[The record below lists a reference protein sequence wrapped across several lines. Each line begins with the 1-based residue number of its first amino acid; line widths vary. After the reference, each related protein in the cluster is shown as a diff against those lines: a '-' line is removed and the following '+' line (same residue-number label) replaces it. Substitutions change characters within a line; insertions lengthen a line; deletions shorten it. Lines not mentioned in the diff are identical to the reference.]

1 MCRLAAIRLSFIC
14 ILLCSWTYVCGQG
27 RFDIVKDFCTD
38 PDTQSAAFSCY
49 ADSNRLFIFGI
60 TRTASISQPE
70 HAYLSSLDY
79 SGNVVWTRKILEPV
93 ERNSASTY
101 LGIQPI
107 DSNRLVTFGTI
118 LDSKINS
125 TRIVWYPYFYI
136 FSRYGDSVRYKAFPD
151 SFKTRTVNAF
161 LFDRN
166 SFITAES
173 RESDTA
179 LYGYDVWICK
189 YDTTGVKLWER
200 RYLRYPNTPSQK
212 PMRIAL
218 SADKASYL
226 VVGDMRDTTGIPFI
240 PCSAMLKVDT
250 NGNLVWFK
258 KLLRKY
264 RSEND
269 MDIVTNPTGG
279 YYFAGSVSTVPDLGG
294 VPQGSIVYYGKL
306 NEQGDTIWT
315 RSFQDSLYRCSAYQ
329 IEWSN
334 DHQHLLLKAEN
345 LFHTPALIK
354 IDTNGKI
361 IWYHLIQHI
370 YNWNDKY
377 LIPNHLLQSFYVTPY
392 EQYLMVGSV
401 AGAHIPGV
409 FDMNGIITWIVLTD
423 SSGCRYPGD
432 PACMPTSVSAVNK
445 VTGLLLYPNPTS
457 GHFTVEA
464 PVPGKLYLYDMRGRL
479 VAQYAITKSK
489 AVLQLPGF
497 MQPGIYF
504 GKFMDDT
511 GKISVLRLSYQ
522 S

>member
-1 MCRLAAIRLSFIC
+1 MCRPAAIRLSFIC
-14 ILLCSWTYVCGQG
+14 ILLCGWTYVCGQG

-70 HAYLSSLDY
+70 HGYLSSLDY
-79 SGNVVWTRKILEPV
+79 SGNVVWTRKIFTPAG
-93 ERNSASTY
+93 RNNSCTY
-101 LGIQPI
+101 LGIQSL
-107 DSNRLVTFGTI
+107 DSSRLATFG
-118 LDSKINS
+118 LVMDPSVNAPNV
-125 TRIVWYPYFYI
+125 VWYPYLYI
-136 FSRYGDSVRYKAFPD
+136 FTRDGDSIRYHAIVD
-151 SFKTRTVNAF
+151 SFKLRTVNSF
-161 LFDRN
+161 LIDRN
-166 SFITAES
+166 SFITAEC
-173 RESDTA
+173 REAADPTF
-179 LYGYDVWICK
+179 GYHLWICR
-189 YDTTGVKLWER
+189 YDTLGKLLWEK
-200 RYLRYPNTPSQK
+200 RYFNFANPVAPRAE
-212 PMRIAL
+212 RIVL
-218 SADKASYL
+218 SADKKSY
-226 VVGDMRDTTGIPFI
+226 VIVGELKDTIAQPFL
-240 PCSAMLKVDT
+240 PCSGMLKVDT
-250 NGNLVWFK
+250 NGNEIWFK
-258 KLLRKY
+258 KLN
-264 RSEND
+264 RSFLSVND

-279 YYFAGSVSTVPDLGG
+279 YYFAGSFSTLPDIGG

-345 LFHTPALIK
+345 GYHTPALIK
-354 IDTNGKI
+354 IDTNGNI
-361 IWYHLIQHI
+361 IWYRIIQHV
-370 YNWNDKY
+370 YNWSQKY
-377 LIPNHLLQSFYVTPY
+377 YTPTQVLQSFYVTPY

-457 GHFTVEA
+457 GHFTVET
-464 PVPGKLYLYDMRGRL
+464 PVPGKLYLYDMQGRL

-504 GKFMDDT
+504 GKFIDDT